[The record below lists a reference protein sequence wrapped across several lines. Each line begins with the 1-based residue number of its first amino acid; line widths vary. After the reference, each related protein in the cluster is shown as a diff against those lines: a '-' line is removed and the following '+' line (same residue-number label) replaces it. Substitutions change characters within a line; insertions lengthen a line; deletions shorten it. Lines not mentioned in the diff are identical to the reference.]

1 MGLRHIP
8 VLADEVVS
16 LLRCGPHQTFV
27 DATLGGG
34 GHALEIL
41 KHTEPDG
48 KVIGIE
54 WDEDALSVAREVL
67 KPFGDRVNIS
77 RENFVHLSRVLE
89 GLKIR
94 TVDGLLFDLGLSSIQ
109 LGKKE
114 RGFSL
119 KEEGPLDMRMDQ
131 RSDCTAADLVN
142 GLSQREL
149 EDLISVYGEEREAR
163 KIAMAIVAKRHRE
176 PIQTTSAL
184 RKIVWQATSRRS
196 HSGRIDPAT
205 KTFQALRIR
214 TNQELENLER
224 ILETGWRVLRE
235 GGRICV
241 ISFHS
246 LEDRIVKKTFRKLA
260 SARDVNQEPGAV
272 LRIVTP
278 KPIRPSGEERRRN
291 PRSRSA
297 KLRCAER
304 VRGM

>member
-67 KPFGDRVNIS
+67 RPFGDRVEIS
-77 RENFVHLSRVLE
+77 RENFVHLSRVLDR
-89 GLKIR
+89 LKIR
-94 TVDGLLFDLGLSSIQ
+94 TVDGILLDLGLSSIQ

-142 GLSQREL
+142 DLSQREL
-149 EDLISVYGEEREAR
+149 EDLISVYGEERGAR
-163 KIAMAIVAKRHRE
+163 QIAKAIVAKRQRE

-184 RKIVWQATSRRS
+184 RKIVWQAISRRS
-196 HSGRIDPAT
+196 HSRRIDPAT

-214 TNQELENLER
+214 TNQELENLEN
-224 ILETGWRVLRE
+224 ILETGWQVLRE

-246 LEDRIVKKTFRKLA
+246 LEDRIVKKTFRRLA
-260 SARDVNQEPGAV
+260 AAGDVNHGPGAI

-278 KPIRPSGEERRRN
+278 KPIRPSGEERRKN

-304 VRGM
+304 VGGA

>member
-1 MGLRHIP
+1 MGFRHIP
-8 VLADEVVS
+8 VLVEEVVS

-119 KEEGPLDMRMDQ
+119 KEEGPLDMRM
-131 RSDCTAADLVN
+131 
-142 GLSQREL
+142 
-149 EDLISVYGEEREAR
+149 
-163 KIAMAIVAKRHRE
+163 
-176 PIQTTSAL
+176 
-184 RKIVWQATSRRS
+184 
-196 HSGRIDPAT
+196 
-205 KTFQALRIR
+205 
-214 TNQELENLER
+214 
-224 ILETGWRVLRE
+224 
-235 GGRICV
+235 
-241 ISFHS
+241 
-246 LEDRIVKKTFRKLA
+246 
-260 SARDVNQEPGAV
+260 
-272 LRIVTP
+272 
-278 KPIRPSGEERRRN
+278 
-291 PRSRSA
+291 
-297 KLRCAER
+297 
-304 VRGM
+304 

>member
-16 LLRCGPHQTFV
+16 LLRCGPHETFV

-67 KPFGDRVNIS
+67 RPFGDRVNIS

-94 TVDGLLFDLGLSSIQ
+94 TVDGILLDLGLSSIQ

-131 RSDCTAADLVN
+131 RSDWTAADLVN
-142 GLSQREL
+142 DLSQREL
-149 EDLISVYGEEREAR
+149 EDLIFVYGEEREAR
-163 KIAMAIVAKRHRE
+163 QIAKAIVAKRHRE
-176 PIQTTSAL
+176 TIQTTSAL

-224 ILETGWRVLRE
+224 ILETGWQALRE

-260 SARDVNQEPGAV
+260 SARDVNDGPGAV

-304 VRGM
+304 VGGM